1 MRILI
6 YTIFIIFV
14 SGCSTKTPSNNW
26 QYQSKNSYK
35 NFERYYLEDQTD
47 LAAIE
52 FSHARSYATQSAD
65 LTILARIE
73 LSRCALKVAILEPFS
88 CKEYDDLRL
97 ITHDNELEAYYA
109 LLSKNTQQITISN
122 LPSQYHSFALS
133 LIQNDSEN
141 INTYISNIVPLTS
154 RMIAASIVVNSLNEA
169 TINKIIADA
178 SYLGYKHAVIKW
190 LNLLIERTSDQ
201 DKRKILIKKL
211 NILTTIK

>member
-1 MRILI
+1 MRLLI
-6 YTIFIIFV
+6 YIVFIVFV

-35 NFERYYLEDQTD
+35 NFERYYLENQTD

-65 LTILARIE
+65 LTTLARIE
-73 LSRCALKVAILEPFS
+73 LSKCALKVAVLEPFS
-88 CKEYDDLRL
+88 CKEYEDLRL

-122 LPSQYHSFALS
+122 LPPQYHRFASS
-133 LIQNDSEN
+133 LIKNDSEN
-141 INTYISNIVPLTS
+141 INTDISDITPLTS
-154 RMIAASIVVNSLNEA
+154 RMIAASIAVDSVNEA

-178 SYLGYKHAVIKW
+178 SYLGYKHAVMKW
-190 LNLLIERTSDQ
+190 LNLLIERTSEQ
-201 DKRKILIKKL
+201 DKREILIKKL